1 MSSIA
6 EFLGSRHGRAVVRV
20 ALTYI
25 ALTAGAVVFILPFV
39 WMVSSSLKPVADI
52 FEIPVRLIPREF
64 RLANYP
70 ESFHTKPF
78 NLFYLNSAK
87 ISLLSIIGSILSCSL
102 AGYGFARLKFWGRN
116 VIFVGLLA
124 SMMLPFQVTIIPL
137 FIIFRNVRALNTHW
151 PLILPTFFGAAFF
164 VFLMRQYFLTLPG
177 ELEEAAIVEGA
188 SYARVFA
195 QIFLPLAKPALVTLA
210 IFEFQNTW
218 NDLFNPLV
226 YLNTM
231 AKFPVALG
239 LAQYSD
245 EMGENWHLMMAG
257 AVISTVP
264 PILVFFLFQRY
275 FVEGIALT
283 GLKS

>member
-1 MSSIA
+1 MSSVA
-6 EFLGSRHGRAVVRV
+6 AFLRSRHGRAAVRT
-20 ALTYI
+20 ALTYV
-25 ALTAGAVVFILPFV
+25 ALTAGAIVFMLPFV
-39 WMVSSSLKPVADI
+39 WMISSSLKPVADI
-52 FEIPVRLIPREF
+52 FEIPVRLIPRVF
-64 RLANYP
+64 RPENYT
-70 ESFHTKPF
+70 EAFHTKPF

-87 ISLLSIIGSILSCSL
+87 ISLLSIVGSILSCSL
-102 AGYGFARLKFWGRN
+102 AGYGFARLKFWGKN

-137 FIIFRNVRALNTHW
+137 FIIFRNIKALNTHW

-231 AKFPVALG
+231 RKFPVALG

-257 AVISTVP
+257 AVTSTIP
-264 PILVFFLFQRY
+264 PIVVFFLFQRY

>member
-1 MSSIA
+1 MSSVA
-6 EFLGSRHGRAVVRV
+6 AFFRSRHGRAAVRVVLTYV
-20 ALTYI
+20 ALTF
-25 ALTAGAVVFILPFV
+25 GAIVFILPFV
-39 WMVSSSLKPVADI
+39 WMISSSLKPVADI
-52 FEIPVRLIPREF
+52 FEIPVRLIPRVF
-64 RLANYP
+64 RLQNYP

-87 ISLLSIIGSILSCSL
+87 ISLLSIVGSILSCSL

-137 FIIFRNVRALNTHW
+137 FIIFRNLKALNTHW
-151 PLILPTFFGAAFF
+151 PLILPTFFGTAFF

-231 AKFPVALG
+231 RKFPVALG

-257 AVISTVP
+257 AVTSTVP

>member
-1 MSSIA
+1 MSSVIA
-6 EFLGSRHGRAVVRV
+6 FVRGRHGRSAIRV
-20 ALTYI
+20 GLTYLALTI
-25 ALTAGAVVFILPFV
+25 GTVVFILPFV
-39 WMVSSSLKPVADI
+39 WMISSSLKPVADI
-52 FEIPVRLIPREF
+52 FEIPVRIIPRTF
-64 RLANYP
+64 RLQNYT
-70 ESFHTKPF
+70 EAFHTKPF
-78 NLFYLNSAK
+78 NLFYLNSTK
-87 ISLLSIIGSILSCSL
+87 ITVLSIIGSIISCSL
-102 AGYGFARLKFWGRN
+102 AGYAFARLKFWGRN
-116 VIFVGLLA
+116 LLFIGLLA

-137 FIIFRNVRALNTHW
+137 FLIFRQVKALNTHW
-151 PLILPTFFGAAFF
+151 PLILPTFFGTAFF

-218 NDLFNPLV
+218 NELFNPLV

-231 AKFPVALG
+231 SKFTVSLG

-257 AVISTVP
+257 AVTSTVP
-264 PILVFFLFQRY
+264 PIIVFFLFQRY

-283 GLKS
+283 GLKG